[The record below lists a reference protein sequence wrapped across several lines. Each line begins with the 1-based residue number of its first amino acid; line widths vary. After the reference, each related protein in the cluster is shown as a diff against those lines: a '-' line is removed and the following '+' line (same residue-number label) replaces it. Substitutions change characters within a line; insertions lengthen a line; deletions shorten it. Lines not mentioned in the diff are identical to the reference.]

1 MTRAQIKKK
10 AAANSAASA
19 SSAPSASRSAPLT
32 EKEKHKAEQALVKQN
47 IEKSIQAL
55 AKEAIHVSATPT
67 RIEDSEKFFK
77 GVLAAA
83 KQMQAVH
90 KLEQAQ
96 IAAAQAA
103 ADALEENL
111 FVLKTSWGSRNMY
124 CFFGQ
129 SLNRFLDVF
138 LYKGLLRFV
147 LFLLSERSTARSAW
161 S

>member
-10 AAANSAASA
+10 AAANAAASA

-47 IEKSIQAL
+47 IEKSMQAL

-67 RIEDSEKFFK
+67 RLEDQEIFFQS
-77 GVLAAA
+77 VMAAT
-83 KQMQAVH
+83 KEMQEAH

-103 ADALEENL
+103 ADALEPSND
-111 FVLKTSWGSRNMY
+111 
-124 CFFGQ
+124 C
-129 SLNRFLDVF
+129 SLCIPRWIQCV
-138 LYKGLLRFV
+138 
-147 LFLLSERSTARSAW
+147 
-161 S
+161 